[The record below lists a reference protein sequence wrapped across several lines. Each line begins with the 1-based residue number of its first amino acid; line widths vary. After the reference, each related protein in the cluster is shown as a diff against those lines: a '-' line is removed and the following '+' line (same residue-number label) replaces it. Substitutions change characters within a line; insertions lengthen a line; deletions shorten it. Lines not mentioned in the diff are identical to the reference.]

1 MSTTLDLKGPL
12 PAAAPRKLALFRLI
26 APAIRMR
33 LTGDFEPFVR
43 LARTAPMGLH
53 MRLAWQRFFYLQ
65 RPEHIEALCVKNDKC
80 YVKPF
85 GNEALKRF
93 LGEGLLTS
101 EGQFHLRQRRMIQP
115 AFHKK
120 RIDAYAACM
129 VELTLARTHRW
140 QEGPIDINE
149 EMMALTLS
157 IIARTMFN
165 AQVDGDAKVVADALE
180 VLMQYFERY
189 GVVWIGKVFDA
200 LPLPSTR
207 RLKKAIADLDAIIY
221 RFIDEHCKAEEDS
234 GDLLSMLLQAKA
246 EEDGGAMSG
255 TQIRDECLTLF
266 LAGHETTAVLLSWTW
281 KLLSENP
288 EAEAKLHEEI
298 DRVLAGR
305 PARLEDVDQLPYA
318 RQVVTEAMRL
328 YPPAYGFARQAT
340 EANTIGPYELR
351 KGDIAFVSPLM
362 IHRMPEWFPNPD
374 AFDPDRWSPARAE
387 SIPKFAYCPFG
398 GGSRKCIG
406 DQFAWMEAVLILATV
421 AQAWQMRVA
430 PGHPGAADPKI
441 TLRPRDGMPVILT
454 RRDTVTHSEI
464 QPLEV

>member
-1 MSTTLDLKGPL
+1 MSTTIDLQA
-12 PAAAPRKLALFRLI
+12 PAQAAPRKIWLIRLLP
-26 APAIRMR
+26 AAIRMR
-33 LTGDFEPFVR
+33 MRGDFSDFVR
-43 LARTAPMGLH
+43 IARTAPAGLQAH
-53 MRLAWQRFFYLQ
+53 IAWQRFVYLQ

-80 YVKPF
+80 YVKPL
-85 GNEALKRF
+85 GNKALKRF

-120 RIDAYAACM
+120 RIDAYAQCM
-129 VELTLARTHRW
+129 VELSLAHTARW
-140 QEGPIDINE
+140 QEGPADINK

-165 AQVDGDAKVVADALE
+165 ARVEDDAKVVADALD
-180 VLMQYFERY
+180 VIMDYVERY
-189 GVVWIGKVFDA
+189 GIDWIGKIFDA

-255 TQIRDECLTLF
+255 VQLRDEALTLF

-281 KLLSENP
+281 MLLSQNP
-288 EAEAKLHEEI
+288 EVEAKLHEEV
-298 DRVLAGR
+298 DRVLGGR
-305 PARLEDVDQLPYA
+305 PARLEDVDQLAYT
-318 RQVVTEAMRL
+318 RNVVTEAMRL
-328 YPPAYGFARQAT
+328 YPPAYGFGRQAI
-340 EANTIGPYELR
+340 EDNTIGPYEIR
-351 KGDIAFVSPLM
+351 KGTMVFVSPLM

-421 AQAWQMRVA
+421 AQQWKMRVA
-430 PGHPGAADPKI
+430 PGHRPSADPRI
-441 TLRPRDGMPVILT
+441 TLRPRGGMPMILEKRKNAPQALT
-454 RRDTVTHSEI
+454 
-464 QPLEV
+464 Q